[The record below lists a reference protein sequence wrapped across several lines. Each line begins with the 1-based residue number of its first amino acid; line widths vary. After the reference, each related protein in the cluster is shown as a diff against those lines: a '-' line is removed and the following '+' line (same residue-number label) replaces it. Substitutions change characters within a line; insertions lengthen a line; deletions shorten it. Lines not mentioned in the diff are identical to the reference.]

1 MDAGLSE
8 QDFWT
13 MTIGEIVRYI
23 ESQRRVEQM
32 RAKQKA
38 SMDYI
43 LGDLIGRSIAR
54 IHSSSATYPSIG
66 EVYPNLFN
74 EEIEAIQ
81 EKKEEESVIRFKQF
95 ANSFNKRFKKGVA
108 DTE

>member
-1 MDAGLSE
+1 
-8 QDFWT
+8 
-13 MTIGEIVRYI
+13 
-23 ESQRRVEQM
+23 M

-66 EVYPNLFN
+66 EAYPNLFN
-74 EEIEAIQ
+74 EEIEAVQ
-81 EKKEEESVIRFKQF
+81 KKKEEESVIRFKQF
-95 ANSFNKRFKKGVA
+95 AISFNKRFKKGVA